1 MNIKKH
7 NSDAEILAGFRQ
19 EREESVHHVQ
29 GWIDGIIHLGQW
41 NFSDPEGVAQE
52 IMIKILTI
60 IRRDGYRGQSSFK
73 TFVFSVAK
81 FTCVDI
87 YRRERQR
94 PVVEQAAPHVVS
106 TFDSPEALLEQQ
118 RRVEM
123 VRYIAQKLPAE
134 CRKLWSW
141 IYGEEL
147 SAAEV
152 GRLLGISAGNV
163 RVRAHRCLKKARGI
177 GRDFVDQPQQLW
189 D

>member
-1 MNIKKH
+1 
-7 NSDAEILAGFRQ
+7 
-19 EREESVHHVQ
+19 
-29 GWIDGIIHLGQW
+29 
-41 NFSDPEGVAQE
+41 
-52 IMIKILTI
+52 MIKLLTI
-60 IRRDGYRGQSSFK
+60 VRRGGYKGQSSFK

-94 PVVEQAAPHVVS
+94 PAVEQTAPHVVS
-106 TFDSPEALLEQQ
+106 TSDDPEAALEHQ

-123 VRYIAQKLPAE
+123 VRYIAQKLPEE

-141 IYGEEL
+141 IYREER
-147 SAAEV
+147 SAVEV
-152 GRLLGISAGNV
+152 GRLMGLSAGNV

-177 GRDFVDQPQQLW
+177 GQGFIDSPQQLW